1 MAVTIRGYRPADLEA
16 IYEICLLV
24 GDNGKDASP
33 FFRERRV
40 LGDLYAGQY
49 GRFSPEL
56 AFTAED
62 EQGVCGFTL
71 GVLDTAT
78 FDARLEREWW
88 PALRQ
93 VYRDPSDIPPEQRNA
108 DQRAAHLIHHP
119 PLMSRDVL
127 AAYPSHLHIDVLPRL
142 QGQGVGGRLMQTLL
156 DALRAAGSTGV
167 HLVVSAGNPQAIGF
181 YGHVGFHELAR
192 DDRSLTLGKRL

>member
-1 MAVTIRGYRPADLEA
+1 MAVTVRGYRPEDLDA

-33 FFRERRV
+33 LYRERRI
-40 LGDLYAGQY
+40 LGDLYAGPY

-56 AFTAED
+56 CFTAED
-62 EQGVCGFTL
+62 EHGVCGFTL
-71 GVLDTAT
+71 GVLDTAS
-78 FDARLEREWW
+78 FDAKLEREWW
-88 PALRQ
+88 PHLRQ
-93 VYRDPSDIPPEQRNA
+93 VYPDPSDIPAEQRSA
-108 DQRAAHLIHHP
+108 DQRAAYLIHHP
-119 PLMSRDVL
+119 PRMPPELL

-156 DALRAAGSTGV
+156 DALRSAGSIGV

-181 YGHVGFHELAR
+181 YHHVGFQELAR
-192 DDRSLTLGKRL
+192 DARSLTLGKKL